1 MSGVDADQWLCVSTL
16 TSSCCLLLFV
26 VLLVV
31 VVVVVAAV
39 RFFQMVSSVDSC
51 FVWD

>member
-1 MSGVDADQWLCVSTL
+1 M
-16 TSSCCLLLFV
+16 LFV
-26 VLLVV
+26 VLL

-51 FVWD
+51 FVWDYDGSLKLSQDADG